1 MSSRALRIWR
11 KVPTQLLPFADA
23 VEGLPLG
30 RLLRLALVQ
39 VSVGCAMTLLNGTL
53 NRVMIVELGIPAS
66 LVGLFL
72 ALPLLIAPIRAL
84 VGLKSDT
91 HRSVLGWRR
100 VPYIWMGTLA
110 QFGGLALVPMSLVLM
125 GGMGTTSGHGP
136 AVFGEIGALL
146 AFLLVGV
153 GMNTAQTAAL
163 ALACDLAPV
172 ERRPRVVAL
181 MWVVLLLAML
191 GSALLFGWALDPFTP
206 RRLFS
211 VVSGLAMA
219 TVAFNIVALWKQE
232 ARGQFVADE
241 NDVPSLIDAWRGFDQ
256 GGTGRGGTGR
266 RLLVA
271 VALLTMAFNMQ
282 DVLLEPYGA
291 QVLGLSVGAT
301 TMLTALWA
309 VGSLMG
315 FGVAARSLKHGTDP
329 AMLAGWG
336 AVIGLPAFAAV
347 IFSGPLAWPLL
358 FRAGAILIGLGGGL
372 ASVSMLSAATAL
384 ARDGRFGFAIGA
396 WGAVQA
402 MSAGA
407 ATAIGGGLRDWLAN
421 AHIPGLSDAAA
432 PYTLVYHL
440 EVALLLASLVAIGP
454 LVSRTRRD
462 ADTPLF
468 TEFPA

>member
-1 MSSRALRIWR
+1 MSPRAVRIWR

-23 VEGLPLG
+23 VKGLPLG

-53 NRVMIVELGIPAS
+53 NRVMIVEIGIPAS

-100 VPYIWMGTLA
+100 VPYIWMGTMA

-125 GGMGTTSGHGP
+125 GGLGTTGGRGP
-136 AVFGEIGALL
+136 ALFGEAGALL
-146 AFLLVGV
+146 AFLLVGI

-163 ALACDLAPV
+163 ALACDLAPA

-211 VVSGLAMA
+211 VVGGLAMA
-219 TVAFNIVALWKQE
+219 TVGLNLVALWKQE
-232 ARGQFVADE
+232 ARGAFVVEED
-241 NDVPSLIDAWRGFDQ
+241 DTPSLVDAWRGFD
-256 GGTGRGGTGR
+256 RGGTGR

-301 TMLTALWA
+301 TTLTALWA
-309 VGSLMG
+309 VGSLAG
-315 FGVAARSLKHGTDP
+315 FGVAARALKNGADP
-329 AMLAGWG
+329 AVLAGWG

-358 FRAGAILIGLGGGL
+358 FRLGAVLIGLGGGL

-407 ATAIGGGLRDWLAN
+407 ATAIGGGLRDWLAD

-454 LVSRTRRD
+454 LVSRTRRG